1 MNGVDAILKAV
12 GILGT
17 FLSIRVA
24 LSALKK
30 EMSPSN
36 NIAQRQTELLERIDA
51 RLAQIQQGQTTPTDD
66 FHLW

>member
-24 LSALKK
+24 LSALKR
-30 EMSPSN
+30 EMSPSD
-36 NIAQRQTELLERIDA
+36 NIARRQTELLERIDA
-51 RLAQIQQGQTTPTDD
+51 RLAQIQQGQTPPTDD